1 MNRLFISLLLVS
13 SVFAGALLTNISVSE
28 SGYEYTFDVSID
40 DSKYVMDFVGVD
52 TYMYYEDLT
61 LSTTGAGQFT
71 FTDNGSSLSGGTI
84 NTAVLIYNNPQANL
98 IIDEPWAFYNSESF
112 YFGGGQESVRN
123 ISIDGT
129 TLDDTPF
136 YTTLALDAN
145 TEYTAVFTAF
155 QNDVLG
161 NINVVIDA
169 PSQLIGA
176 SIPEPRDTGMT
187 IALIVATFVAFSY
200 FYTKLKL

>member
-1 MNRLFISLLLVS
+1 
-13 SVFAGALLTNISVSE
+13 
-28 SGYEYTFDVSID
+28 
-40 DSKYVMDFVGVD
+40 MDFVGVD

-61 LSTTGAGQFT
+61 FSTTGAGQFT

-176 SIPEPRDTGMT
+176 SIPEPRDTGMVV
-187 IALIVATFVAFSY
+187 ALIVATFLAFSY